1 MILSLAKKEIRVETD
16 PARMRPV
23 DVPVIEADIRKLQ
36 ACTGWRTEIP
46 LEKTIEETL
55 NYWRETLRQPGK
67 KMPAV

>member
-1 MILSLAKKEIRVETD
+1 
-16 PARMRPV
+16 MRPV

-55 NYWRETLRQPGK
+55 NYWRETLRQLGK
-67 KMPAV
+67 KTPAV